1 MKTQCD
7 LQKTTEETEKEKREI
22 LFLNVIMINFYDNF
36 SSEDELES
44 NFLRRGN
51 NHHPHDQGQQ
61 RGRPWID
68 MEAEE
73 HAAGLLPARRRQ
85 LPAVPSPPLSLDW
98 LNLSA
103 YGFPDSVA
111 LSELPG
117 SKFRGRYRDLIT
129 DISTLKSLDISDVV
143 VLITMAEFRKF
154 HVPNLLTEYEN
165 SGLLVFHFPIEDGMV
180 PEDVLGLVSLI
191 TKIRKRIADGHRVLI
206 HCYGG
211 LGRAVLVAACLVMTI
226 DEDVFTDEVITQMRE
241 LRGPRAVQSVKQYNF
256 ISEFRDLI
264 VEAENQE
271 FEDESCVSR

>member
-1 MKTQCD
+1 MPPFWHTRSRFRQPYIFNPPQFLD
-7 LQKTTEETEKEKREI
+7 LLTPCRI
-22 LFLNVIMINFYDNF
+22 IFLYVSFT
-36 SSEDELES
+36 
-44 NFLRRGN
+44 
-51 NHHPHDQGQQ
+51 
-61 RGRPWID
+61 
-68 MEAEE
+68 
-73 HAAGLLPARRRQ
+73 AAGLLPARRRQ

-180 PEDVLGLVSLI
+180 PEDVLGLV
-191 TKIRKRIADGHRVLI
+191 RKNFLLKKECRMHI
-206 HCYGG
+206 HIFHIHYTTAYC
-211 LGRAVLVAACLVMTI
+211 
-226 DEDVFTDEVITQMRE
+226 
-241 LRGPRAVQSVKQYNF
+241 SVPKTSHAKGKQARKG
-256 ISEFRDLI
+256 FRLPS
-264 VEAENQE
+264 AM
-271 FEDESCVSR
+271 

>member
-1 MKTQCD
+1 MTICRVLLLIIGQNDINPK
-7 LQKTTEETEKEKREI
+7 
-22 LFLNVIMINFYDNF
+22 LFQPIVASICKIMAVKKPYVLF
-36 SSEDELES
+36 SLKIICPCYIFS
-44 NFLRRGN
+44 G
-51 NHHPHDQGQQ
+51 
-61 RGRPWID
+61 
-68 MEAEE
+68 
-73 HAAGLLPARRRQ
+73 AGLLPQRRRQ

-180 PEDVLGLVSLI
+180 PEDVLGLV
-191 TKIRKRIADGHRVLI
+191 RI
-206 HCYGG
+206 
-211 LGRAVLVAACLVMTI
+211 M
-226 DEDVFTDEVITQMRE
+226 F
-241 LRGPRAVQSVKQYNF
+241 
-256 ISEFRDLI
+256 
-264 VEAENQE
+264 
-271 FEDESCVSR
+271 

>member
-1 MKTQCD
+1 MD
-7 LQKTTEETEKEKREI
+7 LLTPCKI
-22 LFLNVIMINFYDNF
+22 IFLYVFYVSF
-36 SSEDELES
+36 T
-44 NFLRRGN
+44 
-51 NHHPHDQGQQ
+51 
-61 RGRPWID
+61 
-68 MEAEE
+68 
-73 HAAGLLPARRRQ
+73 AAGLLPARRRQ

-180 PEDVLGLVSLI
+180 PEDVLGLV
-191 TKIRKRIADGHRVLI
+191 RIL
-206 HCYGG
+206 Y
-211 LGRAVLVAACLVMTI
+211 
-226 DEDVFTDEVITQMRE
+226 
-241 LRGPRAVQSVKQYNF
+241 
-256 ISEFRDLI
+256 
-264 VEAENQE
+264 
-271 FEDESCVSR
+271 